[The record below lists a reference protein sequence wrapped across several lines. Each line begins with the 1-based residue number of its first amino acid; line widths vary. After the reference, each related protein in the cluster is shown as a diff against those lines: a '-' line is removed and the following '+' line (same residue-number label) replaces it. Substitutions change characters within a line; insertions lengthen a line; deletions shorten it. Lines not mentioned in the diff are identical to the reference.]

1 MKKIE
6 GVVVYY
12 DDGSRE
18 RLSAQQI
25 MERFF
30 GGFVQ
35 DPSRNTNGGFKS
47 RHKTEPIAVEP
58 EKTVENVDFVKETE
72 VVSEKPS
79 YEAPTATEP
88 EKNIEEKPNGLP
100 YKPNPEFVVDVQEKE
115 YRAATMTR
123 FPFGGAD
130 LKGKSLLECV
140 LWDRNFMERVAQNT
154 KGKNADLAQKIK
166 LVLARNPPTEDDA

>member
-35 DPSRNTNGGFKS
+35 DPPQNTNGEGS
-47 RHKTEPIAVEP
+47 PSLQTEPIVTEP
-58 EKTVENVDFVKETE
+58 EKQVANVDFVKETE
-72 VVSEKPS
+72 LVSENEPS
-79 YEAPTATEP
+79 VAEP
-88 EKNIEEKPNGLP
+88 EKNIETKPVGLP
-100 YKPNPEFVVDVQEKE
+100 YEIKKDFVVTVDEKE
-115 YRAATMTR
+115 YRSATMTR
-123 FPFGGAD
+123 FPFGGPD

-140 LWDRNFMERVAQNT
+140 LWDRKFMERVAQNT

>member
-6 GVVVYY
+6 GIVVYY

-35 DPSRNTNGGFKS
+35 EPSQNSSGEFKS
-47 RHKTEPIAVEP
+47 RHKTEPMVTEP
-58 EKTVENVDFVKETE
+58 EKTLGNVDFVKETE
-72 VVSEKPS
+72 LVSEKPS
-79 YEAPTATEP
+79 YEKPIVTEP
-88 EKNIEEKPNGLP
+88 EKNIEAKPTGLP
-100 YKPNPEFVVDVQEKE
+100 YTPNPEFVVTVDEKE

-123 FPFGGAD
+123 FPFGGPE

-140 LWDRNFMERVAQNT
+140 LWDRKFMERVAQNT

>member
-30 GGFVQ
+30 GGFVV
-35 DPSRNTNGGFKS
+35 DPSQNTNGGLQS
-47 RHKTEPIAVEP
+47 HVQTEPIVAEP
-58 EKTVENVDFVKETE
+58 EKTLGNVDFVNETE
-72 VVSEKPS
+72 LVSEKDPLL
-79 YEAPTATEP
+79 AEP
-88 EKNIEEKPNGLP
+88 EKNIETKPVGLP
-100 YKPNPEFVVDVQEKE
+100 YEIKKDFVVTVDEKD
-115 YRAATMTR
+115 YRSATMTR
-123 FPFGGAD
+123 FPFGGPD

-140 LWDRNFMERVAQNT
+140 LWDRKFMERVAQNT

>member
-1 MKKIE
+1 MKKIS
-6 GVVVYY
+6 GVVVHYT
-12 DDGSRE
+12 DGTRE

-30 GGFVQ
+30 GGFVV
-35 DPSRNTNGGFKS
+35 DPSQSANGVLQSGAQ
-47 RHKTEPIAVEP
+47 TEPIVAEP
-58 EKTVENVDFVKETE
+58 EKTLGNVDFVKETE
-72 VVSEKPS
+72 LVSEKEPS
-79 YEAPTATEP
+79 VTEP
-88 EKNIEEKPNGLP
+88 EKNIEEKPTGLP
-100 YKPNPEFVVDVQEKE
+100 YTPIPEFVVTVDEKE

-140 LWDRNFMERVAQNT
+140 LWDRKFMERVAQNT

>member
-30 GGFVQ
+30 GGFTQ
-35 DPSRNTNGGFKS
+35 DPSQNTNGEGS
-47 RHKTEPIAVEP
+47 PSLPTEPMVTEP
-58 EKTVENVDFVKETE
+58 EKPVTNVDFVKGTDI
-72 VVSEKPS
+72 VSENKPIVI
-79 YEAPTATEP
+79 EP
-88 EKNIEEKPNGLP
+88 EKNIRPKHPQQ
-100 YKPNPEFVVDVQEKE
+100 KSDAKDKA

-123 FPFGGAD
+123 FPFGGPE

-140 LWDRNFMERVAQNT
+140 LWDRKFMERVAQNK
-154 KGKNADLAQKIK
+154 KGNNADLAKKIT
-166 LVLARNPPTEDDA
+166 LLLARLPVTEDYD

>member
-35 DPSRNTNGGFKS
+35 DPPQNTNGEGS
-47 RHKTEPIAVEP
+47 PSLQTEPIVTEP
-58 EKTVENVDFVKETE
+58 EKQVANVDFVKE
-72 VVSEKPS
+72 SESVYENKP
-79 YEAPTATEP
+79 PVTEP
-88 EKNIEEKPNGLP
+88 EKNIQPKPKMTQG
-100 YKPNPEFVVDVQEKE
+100 DATDKE

-123 FPFGGAD
+123 FPFGGPE
-130 LKGKSLLECV
+130 LKGKSLVECV
-140 LWDRNFMERVAQNT
+140 LWDRKFMERVAENK
-154 KGKNADLAQKIK
+154 KGKNADLARKIA
-166 LVLARNPPTEDDA
+166 LVLERLPPTEEDN

>member
-35 DPSRNTNGGFKS
+35 EPSSNTNGEGS
-47 RHKTEPIAVEP
+47 PSLPTESIVTEP
-58 EKTVENVDFVKETE
+58 EKQVANVDFVKE
-72 VVSEKPS
+72 SESVYENKPS
-79 YEAPTATEP
+79 VIEP
-88 EKNIEEKPNGLP
+88 EKNIQSKP
-100 YKPNPEFVVDVQEKE
+100 KMTQSDATDKD

-123 FPFGGAD
+123 FPFGGPE
-130 LKGKSLLECV
+130 LKGKSLVECV
-140 LWDRNFMERVAQNT
+140 LWDRKFMERVAQNK
-154 KGKNADLAQKIK
+154 KGKNADLARKIA
-166 LVLARNPPTEDDA
+166 LVLERLPPTEEDD

>member
-58 EKTVENVDFVKETE
+58 EKTLGNVDFVKETE
-72 VVSEKPS
+72 LVSENKP
-79 YEAPTATEP
+79 AVAEP
-88 EKNIEEKPNGLP
+88 EKNIEAKPIGLP
-100 YKPNPEFVVDVQEKE
+100 YTPNPEFVVTVDEKE

-140 LWDRNFMERVAQNT
+140 LWDRKFMERVAQNT

-166 LVLARNPPTEDDA
+166 LVLARNPPTEDEA

>member
-30 GGFVQ
+30 GGFVV
-35 DPSRNTNGGFKS
+35 DPLQNTSGEFKS
-47 RHKTEPIAVEP
+47 RHKTEPIVVEP
-58 EKTVENVDFVKETE
+58 EKTLGNVDFVKETE
-72 VVSEKPS
+72 LVSEIEPS
-79 YEAPTATEP
+79 VTEP
-88 EKNIEEKPNGLP
+88 EKNIEEKPTGLP
-100 YKPNPEFVVDVQEKE
+100 QTPKPEFVVTVDEKE

-123 FPFGGAD
+123 FPFGGPD

-140 LWDRNFMERVAQNT
+140 LWDRKFMERVAQNT